1 MSIVYEVKLVL
12 LILNETVWPTFT
24 LMSVANPWI
33 PGLPA
38 SPLGV
43 SQTDGAVPGSWF
55 SQGMGLTRQSTAW
68 AATDC
73 SARPARR
80 AGTRASRAKR
90 ASPRCPCRRSDARG
104 FIRSVLSFSQQGKVD
119 ARRSVDALDEP
130 DRDGPPADLTMGLSG
145 SV

>member
-1 MSIVYEVKLVL
+1 MSMVYEVKLLL

-55 SQGMGLTRQSTAW
+55 SHGMGLTRQSTAW
-68 AATDC
+68 AVTDR
-73 SARPARR
+73 SARPATR
-80 AGTRASRAKR
+80 AGSRATRAKR
-90 ASPRCPCRRSDARG
+90 AGPRCPCRRADARG
-104 FIRSVLSFSQQGKVD
+104 FIRSVLFLFPPGQ
-119 ARRSVDALDEP
+119 RRRPAQ
-130 DRDGPPADLTMGLSG
+130 RRRPPLRW
-145 SV
+145 